1 MTRTGRM
8 MAAPMLAL
16 AVAGAAPAVASSSS
30 GEAGGE
36 AGGAAGLLARCAEQ
50 QAAVLD
56 ALERRD
62 TMRDEAYTAIMWAR
76 MDAEAARAAGDGA
89 ACLAHLDLPRRAL
102 GLHEESIARP

>member
-1 MTRTGRM
+1 MTRTGWM
-8 MAAPMLAL
+8 MAVPMLVL
-16 AVAGAAPAVASSSS
+16 AAAAPAAGSSSD
-30 GEAGGE
+30 GEAGEG
-36 AGGAAGLLARCAEQ
+36 AGLLARCAEQ
-50 QAAVLD
+50 QAAVLG

-102 GLHEESIARP
+102 GLHEESIAGR